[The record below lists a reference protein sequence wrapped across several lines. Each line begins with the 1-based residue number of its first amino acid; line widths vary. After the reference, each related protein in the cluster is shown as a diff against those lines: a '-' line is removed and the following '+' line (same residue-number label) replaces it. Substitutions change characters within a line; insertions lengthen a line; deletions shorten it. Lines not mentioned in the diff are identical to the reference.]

1 MNCGAHNA
9 HQTSF
14 GITCRAIALLRF
26 LQWKVPSPLACL
38 AAPLALADLDLV
50 AGHQALAD
58 RLERV
63 EQRQRARAR
72 L

>member
-14 GITCRAIALLRF
+14 GITCRAIALLR
-26 LQWKVPSPLACL
+26 VPQGKMPAPLACL
-38 AAPLALADLDLV
+38 AALSPSRTRDFV

-63 EQRQRARAR
+63 EQR
-72 L
+72 